1 MGRYSSDPAVNAPVS
16 NQPQVPTN
24 TYVSSNPYSNNPYG
38 MMQSGQPNQQ
48 MVNPMIGWPTVFNKP
63 VIGLDLHGTLIEYVE
78 NIRDISQV
86 VPIPGALEAVRM
98 LRLKG
103 HRVMI
108 ITDFPGIS
116 KGAST
121 QQQADAIIQN
131 LMNLLGQAG
140 CMSIDGVL
148 YCTTEM
154 KEDIFSKQNN
164 GMFKKATD
172 EQKVDW
178 KKGWY
183 VGDAIED
190 LKAADRVGS
199 RPILVMTGK
208 GQEALSKLETFANR
222 ELKKKVKIYSNLL
235 AFAQSI

>member
-1 MGRYSSDPAVNAPVS
+1 MGRYSSDPIANAPVV
-16 NQPQVPTN
+16 NQPQVAPN
-24 TYVSSNPYSNNPYG
+24 NYVTSNPYTSNPYG
-38 MMQSGQPNQQ
+38 MGQPNQQ
-48 MVNPMIGWPTVFNKP
+48 MVNPMIGWPTAFPKP
-63 VIGLDLHGTLIEYVE
+63 IIGLDLHGTLIEYVE

-86 VPIPGALEAVRM
+86 VPIPGALEAVKM

-108 ITDFPGIS
+108 ITDYPGIS
-116 KGAST
+116 KGVST
-121 QQQADAIIQN
+121 PPQADAIHQH
-131 LMNLLGQAG
+131 LMNLLGQVG
-140 CMSIDGVL
+140 CMSIDGLL

-154 KEDIFSKQNN
+154 KEDLFSKQNN

-190 LKAADRVGS
+190 LKAADRIGS
-199 RPILVMTGK
+199 KPVLVMTGK
-208 GQEALSKLETFANR
+208 GHEAHSKLDTFANR

-235 AFAQSI
+235 QFAMDV